1 MKRVLIAL
9 LTLTMVAGAAYAG
22 PGGGGA
28 RGGRGPEGGAG
39 DDHRGGGV
47 IVGDNGTVFVT
58 RLVTDATAGTTSTQI
73 VAINAAG
80 TTVWTA
86 SLAERRGHLVLS
98 GSNLLSVTDSST
110 DTAVSSTITAISTA
124 TGAQSWTVTLNGRI
138 TELEPFSG
146 GTYAIVIV
154 PPATA
159 GGTATRNLVAISNS
173 GATLWT
179 VAL

>member
-1 MKRVLIAL
+1 MKRVLVAL
-9 LTLTMVAGAAYAG
+9 LTLTMLAGAAYAG

-28 RGGRGPEGGAG
+28 RGGHGPEGAG
-39 DDHRGGGV
+39 DDLRGGGV
-47 IVGDNGTVFVT
+47 IVADNGTVFVT
-58 RLVTDATAGTTSTQI
+58 RLVTDSTAGTTSTQI

-80 TTVWTA
+80 TTVWSATL
-86 SLAERRGHLVLS
+86 SDRRGHLVLS

-124 TGAQSWTVTLNGRI
+124 TGAQAWTVTLNGRI
-138 TELEPFSG
+138 AELEPFSG

-154 PPATA
+154 PAATT